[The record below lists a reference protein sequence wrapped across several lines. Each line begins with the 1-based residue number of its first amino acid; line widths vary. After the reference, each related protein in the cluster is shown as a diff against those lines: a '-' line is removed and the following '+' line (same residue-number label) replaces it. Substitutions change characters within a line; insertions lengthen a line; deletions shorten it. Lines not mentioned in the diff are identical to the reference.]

1 MPSAS
6 EGLTRASVELAAR
19 QWKALGVRLAGPA
32 HEGAEVLDPEA
43 LILFTAALGHA
54 DARVRDESLDWCVQQ
69 QRLVSVPRLKNL
81 RAQFPASA
89 GSDIDAYFAV
99 VNAHGGRWPV
109 RTDDRS
115 APDPFAVSG
124 KSALPRLHEG
134 PALLR
139 LQLRALF
146 GVTARAELILALASE
161 AGQVRAWSASDLT
174 FTGYSKRNVALVL
187 EELALSGL
195 VSTIAVKNRTEYR
208 IERPARLYALVPA
221 LRAAKVPRWDLRCAT
236 LIAARALAAE
246 VEAKSPV
253 LRALEARRFV
263 EVQGQA
269 FAQLGLTP
277 PPVGEPERY
286 FEELVAWLLARLG
299 TP

>member
-1 MPSAS
+1 MPTFSERLTHAS
-6 EGLTRASVELAAR
+6 LELAAR

-32 HEGAEVLDPEA
+32 HEGPEVLDPEA

-69 QRLVSVPRLKNL
+69 QRLVSVSRLKNL
-81 RAQFPASA
+81 RADFPASA
-89 GSDIDAYFAV
+89 DPDIDAYFTA

-109 RTDDRS
+109 QAENPS

-124 KSALPRLHEG
+124 KSALPRLDQG
-134 PALLR
+134 AALLR

-161 AGQVRAWSASDLT
+161 TGQVRAWSASDLT
-174 FTGYSKRNVALVL
+174 FTGYGKRNVALVL

-208 IERPARLYALVPA
+208 IDRPARLSELVPA
-221 LRAAKVPRWDLRCAT
+221 LRAAQVPRWELRFAI
-236 LIAARALAAE
+236 LSAARALAAE

-253 LRALEARRFV
+253 LRAVEARRFV
-263 EVQGQA
+263 EVHGQA
-269 FAQLGLTP
+269 FAQLGLRP
-277 PPVGEPERY
+277 PPVREPPRY
-286 FEELVAWLLARLG
+286 FEELVRWLLERLG